1 MPQQNEPEDARP
13 KWLDPD
19 AQDAVPDD
27 WAVPDSRSQLT
38 PPGLRAEMGTW
49 RSMADVRERQ
59 RAQTRENYERT
70 DPERMALHEMISADE
85 SGQNVDYRQ
94 LHATRAAAW
103 ASLAVLRELRAH
115 HRPR

>member
-19 AQDAVPDD
+19 AQDEVPDG
-27 WAVPDSRSQLT
+27 AGVPDFRSQPASLA
-38 PPGLRAEMGTW
+38 LRAMMDTQ
-49 RSMADVRERQ
+49 RRDADARERRQ
-59 RAQTRENYERT
+59 AQTREDYASA
-70 DPERMALHEMISADE
+70 DPETMALRELVSADE